1 MLDEP
6 EIRDG
11 EVFATS
17 SKLINGTMENSIPGW
32 YKIKNMSLYQC
43 KEAGIED
50 EDYNPSD
57 ILYFDEA
64 DVIALMSEEER
75 ELYEA
80 EKKGQKKTSSKTK
93 NRKSGANTKQ
103 EYESFNKDGLTE
115 SGAENVKKIK
125 ACLLNKKDLLGS
137 VSFSSFHGPSI
148 VSWLKEKKAAEGNPI
163 RGGKFWT
170 ALAGAKDVD
179 D

>member
-57 ILYFDEA
+57 IPYFDEA
-64 DVIALMSEEER
+64 DVITLMSEEEQ

-80 EKKGQKKTSSKTK
+80 EKKGLKKQVVRWKMHMM
-93 NRKSGANTKQ
+93 A
-103 EYESFNKDGLTE
+103 
-115 SGAENVKKIK
+115 
-125 ACLLNKKDLLGS
+125 LGQL
-137 VSFSSFHGPSI
+137 I
-148 VSWLKEKKAAEGNPI
+148 
-163 RGGKFWT
+163 
-170 ALAGAKDVD
+170 
-179 D
+179 

>member
-57 ILYFDEA
+57 IPYFDEA
-64 DVIALMSEEER
+64 DIIALMSEEER

-115 SGAENVKKIK
+115 SGAKNVKK
-125 ACLLNKKDLLGS
+125 NKS
-137 VSFSSFHGPSI
+137 VLVKQERSFRI
-148 VSWLKEKKAAEGNPI
+148 C
-163 RGGKFWT
+163 
-170 ALAGAKDVD
+170 
-179 D
+179 

>member
-57 ILYFDEA
+57 IPYFDEA

-80 EKKGQKKTSSKTK
+80 EKKGQKKQVVRQKIGRAGRIQNRNMSLSTKTVSLNLEPK
-93 NRKSGANTKQ
+93 M
-103 EYESFNKDGLTE
+103 L
-115 SGAENVKKIK
+115 KK
-125 ACLLNKKDLLGS
+125 
-137 VSFSSFHGPSI
+137 
-148 VSWLKEKKAAEGNPI
+148 
-163 RGGKFWT
+163 
-170 ALAGAKDVD
+170 
-179 D
+179 